1 MTQDRKRDDKLREE
15 IALFRYGLIAD
26 LVNLPPG
33 SRGIYEKLREKAAGE
48 HTIPGSTR
56 YTLAPETLRDWLKKY
71 RRGGFDALYPRRRND
86 AGSSR
91 SLPQWA
97 ADVLIVLKDENR
109 DLSVKLVIKA
119 ARDSGAIPPEVC
131 LPQSTVHRLLSLHGL
146 MDKPATEGSTK
157 DRRRFAYANAGQLYM
172 SDVMHGPAVF
182 ADGRRK
188 RKAYLIALL
197 DDATRVIPH
206 AEFCLSENTQ
216 AFLPVFKQGLMRRGI
231 SKRLYVDNGAAYRSH
246 QLALVCAKLGITLV
260 HARPYQPQGKGKIE
274 RFFRTVRMQL
284 IPVLSTDDLRDLS
297 SLNRRLWAWVEGEY
311 HHAPHRGLDGETP
324 LDRWSRC
331 AGDVRLVEPS
341 VDLDDLFLWEVKRK
355 VRNDRTV
362 SLNGVVYEV
371 AAELVRQT
379 VMLRYDPSA
388 SRTKPLQV
396 WYKGMRQTDAKVVDA
411 YANCFVKR
419 DRPSHNLCASEP
431 TPAPADGLSLS
442 RLDRGEGG
450 DGEVK

>member
-1 MTQDRKRDDKLREE
+1 MTREKEQDNKLREE
-15 IALFRYGLIAD
+15 IALFRYGLIAE

-33 SRGIYEKLREKAAGE
+33 SRGIYEKLRKKAAGE

-56 YTLAPETLRDWLKKY
+56 CTLAPETLRDWLKKY
-71 RRGGFDALYPRRRND
+71 RRGGFDALCPRRRND

-91 SLPQWA
+91 SLPQSV
-97 ADVLIVLKDENR
+97 ADVLIVMKDENR
-109 DLSVKLVIKA
+109 DLSVKLLIKA
-119 ARDSGAIPPEVC
+119 ARDSGAIPPGVC
-131 LPQSTVHRLLSLHGL
+131 LPHSTVHRLLSRHGL
-146 MDKPATEGSTK
+146 MDKPATEESTK

-197 DDATRVIPH
+197 DDATRVVPH

-216 AFLPVFKQGLMRRGI
+216 AFLPVFKQALMRRGI
-231 SKRLYVDNGAAYRSH
+231 PKRLYVDNGSAYRSH

-274 RFFRTVRMQL
+274 RYFRTVRMQL
-284 IPVLSTDDLRDLS
+284 LPVLSTDDLRDLS

-379 VMLRYDPSA
+379 VRLRYDPSA
-388 SRTKPLQV
+388 PRTKPLQV
-396 WYKGMRQTDAKVVDA
+396 WHKGQRQPDAKVVDA

-419 DRPSHNLCASEP
+419 DRPSHNLSASEP
-431 TPAPADGLSLS
+431 AAAPADGLSLS
-442 RLDRGEGG
+442 RLDRDE
-450 DGEVK
+450 EVK